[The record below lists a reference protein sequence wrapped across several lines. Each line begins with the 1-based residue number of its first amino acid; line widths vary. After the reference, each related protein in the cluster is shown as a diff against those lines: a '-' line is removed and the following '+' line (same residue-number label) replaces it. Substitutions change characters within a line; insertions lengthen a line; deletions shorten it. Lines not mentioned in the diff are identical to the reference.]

1 MGRIAERVLY
11 VWSGPMT
18 RRHHGLSAGRSVAI
32 HRSWQHASGQLSSR
46 LRRKGDAFL
55 LGVRNLGGGESVW
68 LLPVDLSH
76 GGRVAEDAS
85 QPARNH
91 FMSRSHD
98 GQSVA
103 FLPDRLDVGRGGP
116 VGMCGAQLSGGGGLA
131 ADSHRQPTHLG
142 VRHRH
147 ARIQN
152 ARVRRWRC
160 LGGSQ
165 HELVQWESRG
175 TLSFRSDCVLQ
186 GKRLADN

>member
-1 MGRIAERVLY
+1 
-11 VWSGPMT
+11 MT
-18 RRHHGLSAGRSVAI
+18 RRHHGLSTGRSVAI

-103 FLPDRLDVGRGGP
+103 FLPDRFDVGRGGP

-131 ADSHRQPTHLG
+131 ADSIGNQLTLACGIGMRGYKTRVCGAGG
-142 VRHRH
+142 VWEAANTNSCSGNRE
-147 ARIQN
+147 
-152 ARVRRWRC
+152 VR
-160 LGGSQ
+160 
-165 HELVQWESRG
+165 
-175 TLSFRSDCVLQ
+175 
-186 GKRLADN
+186 